1 MPAPGQLAGDHLG
14 YYIRPGGHSM
24 TPADWTM
31 FMDFADRQWGK
42 PAR

>member
-1 MPAPGQLAGDHLG
+1 MPAPGQLVGDRLG
-14 YYIRPGGHSM
+14 YYIRAGGHSM
-24 TPADWTM
+24 TPADWQI